1 MRMGRFL
8 LPLVFFLGMAVAG
21 AMAKPAPSIITVNS
35 PDVGKT
41 WNYGRLL
48 QWSFQLDR
56 STQSLTVI
64 ATYTNDLLADRENP
78 VTQDD
83 LWFRFPAAHYDAA
96 SHAYLLKIPAGKKG
110 KTRTLVV
117 ARRNSGFFQ
126 NVTRLAPNAM
136 VLVTHSGT
144 RVSAR
149 LVVDASGGRMP
160 LPFYEIV
167 HGGPYTLQSLIT
179 P

>member
-8 LPLVFFLGMAVAG
+8 LLLVLFLGMAAVA
-21 AMAKPAPSIITVNS
+21 AQARPAPAILTVNS
-35 PDVGKT
+35 PDVGRT

-48 QWSFQLDR
+48 QWSFRLDA
-56 STQSLTVI
+56 STQSLTVV

-96 SHAYLLKIPAGKKG
+96 SHAYLLKVPARKG
-110 KTRTLVV
+110 KTRTIVV
-117 ARRNSGFFQ
+117 ARRTSGFFQ
-126 NVTRLAPNAM
+126 SVTRLAPNAM

-149 LVVDASGGRMP
+149 LVVDASGGKMP

-167 HGGPYTLQSLIT
+167 HGGLYTLQSLIT